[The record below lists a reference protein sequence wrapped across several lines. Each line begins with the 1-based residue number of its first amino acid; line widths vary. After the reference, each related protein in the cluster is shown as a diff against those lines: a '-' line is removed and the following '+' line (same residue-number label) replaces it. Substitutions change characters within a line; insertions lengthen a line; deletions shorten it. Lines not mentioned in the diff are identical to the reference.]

1 MKEKLNFIENIIK
14 EDLKNKYTKKNLKF
28 RFPPEPNGFLHIGH
42 VKAMELNFS
51 LGKKYKSDVN
61 LRFDDTNPLKENI
74 NYVNEIIE
82 NLKWLGYKY
91 KKICYASDYFEKLYN
106 WAIYLIKNSKAYVD
120 SQDSERIAE
129 QKGTPYK
136 KGKNSPFRDRSIE
149 ENLELFNN
157 MKNGKYKEGEHVL
170 RAKID
175 MSSPNMLMR
184 DPVMYRI
191 LYKEH
196 FRTKNNWCIYP
207 LYDWTHGQSD
217 YIEKISHSL
226 CSLEF
231 RPHRDLYD
239 WFLKQLPDFKYKK
252 PKQIE
257 FARLNLSY
265 TVMSKRKLSF
275 LVDKG
280 IVDGWDDPRMPTISG
295 LRRRG
300 YPSTA
305 LRKFVEIAGIAKR
318 ENIIDIA
325 LLDFCAREELNKTS
339 NRLMVVSNPLKVVIS
354 NYESEGEELYGENN
368 PEDKSQGERKIRFSK
383 EIYIEKE
390 DFKEISNRKFHRLSI
405 GKEVRLKNA
414 YIIKAERV
422 IKNSKGEIKEV
433 HCTYDKKSKSGSG
446 TLESQRKVKGT
457 IHWVDKKSSIP
468 VKINKY
474 ESLFLNEMPDTE
486 KNEEMLKNINDNSLE
501 VLEGFAEKAVLK
513 CKPEQKFQFQR
524 LGYYIVDK
532 KSDKSNIIFNK
543 TVSLREKEFLGI
555 LSIRIILFFIIN
567 LLI

>member
-136 KGKNSPFRDRSIE
+136 KGKNSPFRDRSIQ

-543 TVSLREKEFLGI
+543 TVSLREK
-555 LSIRIILFFIIN
+555 RISMN
-567 LLI
+567 PQY

>member
-1 MKEKLNFIENIIK
+1 VKEKLNFIENIIK
-14 EDLKNKYTKKNLKF
+14 EDLKNKYTKKELKF

-51 LGKKYKSDVN
+51 LGKKYKADVN

-106 WAIYLIKNSKAYVD
+106 WAIHLIKNSKAYVD
-120 SQDSERIAE
+120 SQDSEKIAE
-129 QKGTPYK
+129 QKGTPYT

-252 PKQIE
+252 PKQTE

-265 TVMSKRKLSF
+265 TVMSKRKLAF

-422 IKNSKGEIKEV
+422 ITNSKGEIKEV

-446 TLESQRKVKGT
+446 SLESQRKVKGT
-457 IHWVDKKSSIP
+457 IHWVDKKTSIP

-486 KNEEMLKNINDNSLE
+486 KNEEMLKNINENSLV

-543 TVSLREKEFLGI
+543 TVSLREKKV
-555 LSIRIILFFIIN
+555 SMN
-567 LLI
+567 LQY

>member
-106 WAIYLIKNSKAYVD
+106 WAIHLIKNSKAYVD

-175 MSSPNMLMR
+175 MNSPNMLMR

-543 TVSLREKEFLGI
+543 TVSLREK
-555 LSIRIILFFIIN
+555 RISRN
-567 LLI
+567 PQY

>member
-14 EDLKNKYTKKNLKF
+14 EDLKNKYTKKELKF

-51 LGKKYKSDVN
+51 LGKKYKADVN

-106 WAIYLIKNSKAYVD
+106 WAIHLIKNSKAYVD

-354 NYESEGEELYGENN
+354 NYESKGEELYGENN
-368 PEDKSQGERKIRFSK
+368 PEDISQGERKIRFSK

-543 TVSLREKEFLGI
+543 TVSLREK
-555 LSIRIILFFIIN
+555 RISRN
-567 LLI
+567 PQY

>member
-422 IKNSKGEIKEV
+422 IKNSKGEINEV

-543 TVSLREKEFLGI
+543 TVSLREK
-555 LSIRIILFFIIN
+555 RISRN
-567 LLI
+567 PQY

>member
-14 EDLKNKYTKKNLKF
+14 EDLKNKYIKKDLKF

-42 VKAMELNFS
+42 VKAMQLNFS
-51 LGKKYKSDVN
+51 LGKKYKVDVN

-106 WAIYLIKNSKAYVD
+106 WAIHLIKNSKAYVD
-120 SQDSERIAE
+120 SQDSETIAE

-239 WFLKQLPDFKYKK
+239 WFLKQLPDFKHKK

-354 NYESEGEELYGENN
+354 NYESKGEELYGENN

-468 VKINKY
+468 VKIKKY

-543 TVSLREKEFLGI
+543 TVSLREK
-555 LSIRIILFFIIN
+555 RISRN
-567 LLI
+567 PQY

>member
-106 WAIYLIKNSKAYVD
+106 WAVYLIKNSKAYVD

-354 NYESEGEELYGENN
+354 NYESKGEELYGENN
-368 PEDKSQGERKIRFSK
+368 PEDISQGERKIRFSK

-390 DFKEISNRKFHRLSI
+390 DFKEIANRKFHRLSI

-486 KNEEMLKNINDNSLE
+486 KNEEMLKNINDKSLE

-543 TVSLREKEFLGI
+543 TVSLREK
-555 LSIRIILFFIIN
+555 RISRN
-567 LLI
+567 PQY

>member
-14 EDLKNKYTKKNLKF
+14 EDLKNKYTKKDLKF

-51 LGKKYKSDVN
+51 LGKKYEADVN

-74 NYVNEIIE
+74 KYVNEIIE

-91 KKICYASDYFEKLYN
+91 KKICYASDYFENLYN
-106 WAIYLIKNSKAYVD
+106 WAVYLIKNSKAYVD
-120 SQDSERIAE
+120 SQDSEKIAE
-129 QKGTPYK
+129 QKGTPYI
-136 KGKNSPFRDRSIE
+136 KGRNSPFRDRGIE
-149 ENLELFNN
+149 ENIKLFNN
-157 MKNGKYKEGEHVL
+157 MKNGEYKEGEHVL

-184 DPVMYRI
+184 DPVMFRI
-191 LYKEH
+191 LHKEH

-239 WFLKQLPDFKYKK
+239 WFLKQLPDLKYKK

-265 TVMSKRKLSF
+265 TVMSKRKLAF
-275 LVDKG
+275 LVNKG

-300 YPSTA
+300 YPPAA
-305 LRKFVEIAGIAKR
+305 LRKFVKLAGVAKR

-339 NRLMVVSNPLKVVIS
+339 NRLMVVSNPLKVIIS
-354 NYESEGEELYGENN
+354 NYDSEGEELYGENN
-368 PEDKSQGERKIRFSK
+368 PEDKSKGVRKIRFSK

-422 IKNSKGEIKEV
+422 IKNSKDEINEV

-446 TLESQRKVKGT
+446 TLESKRKVKGT

-474 ESLFLNEMPDTE
+474 ENLFLNESPDTD
-486 KNEEMLKNINDNSLE
+486 NNDEMIKNIKDNSLV
-501 VLEGFAEKAVLK
+501 VLKGLAEKAVLK
-513 CKPEQKFQFQR
+513 YKPEQKFQFQR

-532 KSDKSNIIFNK
+532 KSDKTNIIFNK
-543 TVSLREKEFLGI
+543 TVSLRDN
-555 LSIRIILFFIIN
+555 RISRN
-567 LLI
+567 PQN

>member
-532 KSDKSNIIFNK
+532 KSVKSNIIFNK
-543 TVSLREKEFLGI
+543 TVSLREK
-555 LSIRIILFFIIN
+555 RISRN
-567 LLI
+567 PQY

>member
-1 MKEKLNFIENIIK
+1 MKEKLNFIESIIK
-14 EDLKNKYTKKNLKF
+14 EDLKKKYTKKDLKF

-51 LGKKYKSDVN
+51 LGKKYKADVN

-106 WAIYLIKNSKAYVD
+106 WAIHLIKNSKAYVD

-175 MSSPNMLMR
+175 MNSPNMLMR

-368 PEDKSQGERKIRFSK
+368 PEDKSQGERKIIFSK

-414 YIIKAERV
+414 YIIKGEKV

-532 KSDKSNIIFNK
+532 KSDKSKIIFNK
-543 TVSLREKEFLGI
+543 TVSLREK
-555 LSIRIILFFIIN
+555 RISRN
-567 LLI
+567 PHY

>member
-14 EDLKNKYTKKNLKF
+14 EDLKNKYTKKDLKF

-51 LGKKYKSDVN
+51 LGKKYKADVN

-106 WAIYLIKNSKAYVD
+106 WAIYLIKNSKAYID
-120 SQDSERIAE
+120 SQDSEKIAE
-129 QKGTPYK
+129 QKGTPYT
-136 KGKNSPFRDRSIE
+136 KGKNSPYRDRSIE

-252 PKQIE
+252 PKQTE

-265 TVMSKRKLSF
+265 TIMSKRKLAF

-300 YPSTA
+300 YPPVA
-305 LRKFVEIAGIAKR
+305 LRKFVKIAGIAKR

-414 YIIKAERV
+414 YIIKAEKV
-422 IKNSKGEIKEV
+422 IKNGKGEIKEV
-433 HCTYDKKSKSGSG
+433 QCTYDKKSKSGSG

-457 IHWVDKKSSIP
+457 IHWVDKNSSIP

-474 ESLFLNEMPDTE
+474 ESLFLNETPDTG
-486 KNEEMLKNINDNSLE
+486 KNEEMLKNINDNSLL
-501 VLEGFAEKAVLK
+501 VLEGFAEKSVLK

-543 TVSLREKEFLGI
+543 TVSLREKKI
-555 LSIRIILFFIIN
+555 STN
-567 LLI
+567 PQY

>member
-14 EDLKNKYTKKNLKF
+14 EDLKNKYTKKELKF

-51 LGKKYKSDVN
+51 LGKKYKADVN

-106 WAIYLIKNSKAYVD
+106 WAIHLIKNSKAYVD
-120 SQDSERIAE
+120 SQDSEKIAE
-129 QKGTPYK
+129 QKGTPYT

-231 RPHRDLYD
+231 RPHRDLYE

-252 PKQIE
+252 PKQTE

-265 TVMSKRKLSF
+265 TVMSKRKLAF

-422 IKNSKGEIKEV
+422 ITNSKGEIKEV

-446 TLESQRKVKGT
+446 SLESQRKVKGT

-486 KNEEMLKNINDNSLE
+486 KNEEMLKNINENSLV

-543 TVSLREKEFLGI
+543 TVSLREK
-555 LSIRIILFFIIN
+555 RISMN
-567 LLI
+567 PQY

>member
-1 MKEKLNFIENIIK
+1 M
-14 EDLKNKYTKKNLKF
+14 
-28 RFPPEPNGFLHIGH
+28 
-42 VKAMELNFS
+42 
-51 LGKKYKSDVN
+51 N

-239 WFLKQLPDFKYKK
+239 WFLKQLPDFKYNK

-543 TVSLREKEFLGI
+543 TVSLREK
-555 LSIRIILFFIIN
+555 RISRN
-567 LLI
+567 PQY

>member
-1 MKEKLNFIENIIK
+1 VKEKLNFIENIIK

-239 WFLKQLPDFKYKK
+239 WFLKQLPDFKYNK

-543 TVSLREKEFLGI
+543 TVSLREKKI
-555 LSIRIILFFIIN
+555 SRN
-567 LLI
+567 PQY

>member
-14 EDLKNKYTKKNLKF
+14 EDLKNKYKKKDLKF

-543 TVSLREKEFLGI
+543 TVSLREK
-555 LSIRIILFFIIN
+555 RISRN
-567 LLI
+567 PQY

>member
-14 EDLKNKYTKKNLKF
+14 EDLKNKYTKKELKF

-51 LGKKYKSDVN
+51 LAKKYKVDVN

-106 WAIYLIKNSKAYVD
+106 WAIHLIKNSKAYVD

-354 NYESEGEELYGENN
+354 NYESKGEELYGENN
-368 PEDKSQGERKIRFSK
+368 PEDISQGERKIRFSK

-390 DFKEISNRKFHRLSI
+390 DFKEIANRKFHRLSI

-486 KNEEMLKNINDNSLE
+486 KNEEMLKNINDKSLE
-501 VLEGFAEKAVLK
+501 VLEGFAEKEVLK
-513 CKPEQKFQFQR
+513 FKPEQKFQFQR

-543 TVSLREKEFLGI
+543 TVSLREK
-555 LSIRIILFFIIN
+555 RISRN
-567 LLI
+567 PQY

>member
-51 LGKKYKSDVN
+51 LGKKYKADVN

-91 KKICYASDYFEKLYN
+91 KKICYASDYFEKLYH

-120 SQDSERIAE
+120 SQESERIAE

-252 PKQIE
+252 PKQTE

-265 TVMSKRKLSF
+265 TVMSKRKLSI

-368 PEDKSQGERKIRFSK
+368 PEDKSQGERKIIFSK

-414 YIIKAERV
+414 YIIKGEKV

-474 ESLFLNEMPDTE
+474 ESLFLNETPDTE
-486 KNEEMLKNINDNSLE
+486 KNEEMLKNINDNSLV
-501 VLEGFAEKAVLK
+501 VLEGLAEKEVLK

-543 TVSLREKEFLGI
+543 TVSLREKKI
-555 LSIRIILFFIIN
+555 SMN
-567 LLI
+567 PQY

>member
-51 LGKKYKSDVN
+51 LGKKYKADVN

-74 NYVNEIIE
+74 KYVNEIIE

-486 KNEEMLKNINDNSLE
+486 KNEDMLKNINDNSLE

-543 TVSLREKEFLGI
+543 TVSLREK
-555 LSIRIILFFIIN
+555 RISRN
-567 LLI
+567 PQY

>member
-106 WAIYLIKNSKAYVD
+106 WAIHLIKNSKAYVD
-120 SQDSERIAE
+120 SQDSETIAE

-239 WFLKQLPDFKYKK
+239 WFLKQLPDSKYKK

-543 TVSLREKEFLGI
+543 TVSLREK
-555 LSIRIILFFIIN
+555 RISRN
-567 LLI
+567 PQY

>member
-501 VLEGFAEKAVLK
+501 VLQGFAEKAVLK

-543 TVSLREKEFLGI
+543 TVSLREK
-555 LSIRIILFFIIN
+555 RISRN
-567 LLI
+567 PQY

>member
-175 MSSPNMLMR
+175 MNSPNMLMR

-543 TVSLREKEFLGI
+543 TVSLREK
-555 LSIRIILFFIIN
+555 RISRN
-567 LLI
+567 PQY

>member
-14 EDLKNKYTKKNLKF
+14 EDLKNKYIKKDLKF

-42 VKAMELNFS
+42 VKAMQLNFS
-51 LGKKYKSDVN
+51 LGKKYKVDVN

-82 NLKWLGYKY
+82 NLTWLGYKY

-252 PKQIE
+252 PKQTE

-543 TVSLREKEFLGI
+543 TVSLREK
-555 LSIRIILFFIIN
+555 RISRN
-567 LLI
+567 PQY

>member
-14 EDLKNKYTKKNLKF
+14 EDLKNKYTNKDLKF

-51 LGKKYKSDVN
+51 LGKKYRADVN

-82 NLKWLGYKY
+82 NLRWLGYKY
-91 KKICYASDYFEKLYN
+91 KKICYASDYFEKLYS
-106 WAIYLIKNSKAYVD
+106 WAVYLIKNSKAYVD
-120 SQDSERIAE
+120 SQDSEKIAE
-129 QKGTPYK
+129 QKGTPYT
-136 KGKNSPFRDRSIE
+136 KGKNSPYRDRSIE
-149 ENLELFNN
+149 ENVELFYN
-157 MKNGKYKEGEHVL
+157 MKKGEYKEGEHVL

-184 DPVMYRI
+184 DPIMYRI

-231 RPHRDLYD
+231 KPHRDLYD

-252 PKQIE
+252 PKQTE
-257 FARLNLSY
+257 FARLNLSF
-265 TVMSKRKLSF
+265 TVMSKRKLAY

-300 YPSTA
+300 YPPAA
-305 LRKFVEIAGIAKR
+305 LRKFVELAGIAKR

-339 NRLMVVSNPLKVVIS
+339 NRLMVVSKPLKVVIT
-354 NYESEGEELYGENN
+354 NYDSDGEELYGENN
-368 PEDKSQGERKIRFSK
+368 PEDKLKGKRKIRFSK
-383 EIYIEKE
+383 EIYIEKD

-422 IKNSKGEIKEV
+422 IKNQKDEIYEV

-446 TLESQRKVKGT
+446 TIESQRKVKGT
-457 IHWVDKKSSIP
+457 IHWVDKKSAIP

-474 ESLFLNEMPDTE
+474 ENLFLNESPDAD
-486 KNEEMLKNINDNSLE
+486 NNDEMLKNINNNSLE
-501 VLEGFAEKAVLK
+501 VLKGFAEKSVLQ

-532 KSDKSNIIFNK
+532 KSNKSNIIFNK
-543 TVSLREKEFLGI
+543 TVSLREN
-555 LSIRIILFFIIN
+555 RIPKN
-567 LLI
+567 PQH

>member
-106 WAIYLIKNSKAYVD
+106 WAIHLIKNSKAYVD

-543 TVSLREKEFLGI
+543 TVSLREKKI
-555 LSIRIILFFIIN
+555 SRN
-567 LLI
+567 PQY

>member
-14 EDLKNKYTKKNLKF
+14 EDLKNKYTKKELKF

-51 LGKKYKSDVN
+51 LGKKYKADVN

-106 WAIYLIKNSKAYVD
+106 WAIHLIKNSKAYVD
-120 SQDSERIAE
+120 SQDSEKIAE
-129 QKGTPYK
+129 QKGTPYT

-231 RPHRDLYD
+231 RPHRDLYN

-252 PKQIE
+252 PKQTE

-265 TVMSKRKLSF
+265 TVMSKRKLAF

-422 IKNSKGEIKEV
+422 ITNSKGEIKEV

-446 TLESQRKVKGT
+446 SLESQRKVKGT

-486 KNEEMLKNINDNSLE
+486 KNEEMLKNINENSLV

-543 TVSLREKEFLGI
+543 TVSLREKKV
-555 LSIRIILFFIIN
+555 SMN
-567 LLI
+567 LQY

>member
-14 EDLKNKYTKKNLKF
+14 EDLKNKYTKKDLKF

-51 LGKKYKSDVN
+51 LGKKYKADVN

-543 TVSLREKEFLGI
+543 TVSLREK
-555 LSIRIILFFIIN
+555 RISRN
-567 LLI
+567 PQY

>member
-1 MKEKLNFIENIIK
+1 VKEKLNFIENIIK
-14 EDLKNKYTKKNLKF
+14 EDLKNKYTNKDLKF

-51 LGKKYKSDVN
+51 LGKKYRADVN

-82 NLKWLGYKY
+82 NLRWLGYKY
-91 KKICYASDYFEKLYN
+91 KKICYASDYFEKLYS
-106 WAIYLIKNSKAYVD
+106 WAVYLIKNSKAYVD
-120 SQDSERIAE
+120 SQDSEKIAE
-129 QKGTPYK
+129 QKGTPYT
-136 KGKNSPFRDRSIE
+136 KGKNSPYRDRSIE
-149 ENLELFNN
+149 ENMELFYN
-157 MKNGKYKEGEHVL
+157 MKKGEYKEGEHVL

-231 RPHRDLYD
+231 KPHRDLYD

-252 PKQIE
+252 PKQTE
-257 FARLNLSY
+257 FARLNLSF
-265 TVMSKRKLSF
+265 TVMSKRKLAY

-300 YPSTA
+300 YPPAA
-305 LRKFVEIAGIAKR
+305 LRKFVELAGIAKR

-339 NRLMVVSNPLKVVIS
+339 NRLMVVSKPLKVVIT
-354 NYESEGEELYGENN
+354 NYDSDGEELYGENN
-368 PEDKSQGERKIRFSK
+368 PEDKLKGKRKIRFSK

-422 IKNSKGEIKEV
+422 IKNQKDEIYEV

-446 TLESQRKVKGT
+446 TIESQRKVKGT
-457 IHWVDKKSSIP
+457 IHWVDKKSAIP

-474 ESLFLNEMPDTE
+474 ENLFLNESPDAD
-486 KNEEMLKNINDNSLE
+486 NNDEMLKNINNNSLE
-501 VLEGFAEKAVLK
+501 VLKGFAEKSVLQ

-532 KSDKSNIIFNK
+532 KSNKSNIIFNK
-543 TVSLREKEFLGI
+543 TVSLREN
-555 LSIRIILFFIIN
+555 RIPKN
-567 LLI
+567 PQH

>member
-51 LGKKYKSDVN
+51 LGKKYNSDVN

-368 PEDKSQGERKIRFSK
+368 PEDKSQGQRKIRFSK

-433 HCTYDKKSKSGSG
+433 HCAYDKKSKSGSG

-543 TVSLREKEFLGI
+543 TVSLREK
-555 LSIRIILFFIIN
+555 RISRN
-567 LLI
+567 PQY

>member
-14 EDLKNKYTKKNLKF
+14 EDLKNKYTKKDLKF

-51 LGKKYKSDVN
+51 LGKKYEADVN

-74 NYVNEIIE
+74 KYVNEIIE

-91 KKICYASDYFEKLYN
+91 KKICYASDYFENLYN
-106 WAIYLIKNSKAYVD
+106 WAVYLIKNSKAYVD
-120 SQDSERIAE
+120 SQDSEKIAE
-129 QKGTPYK
+129 QKGTPYI
-136 KGKNSPFRDRSIE
+136 KGKNSPFRDRGIE
-149 ENLELFNN
+149 ENIKLFNN
-157 MKNGKYKEGEHVL
+157 MKNGEYKEGEHVL

-184 DPVMYRI
+184 DPVMFRI
-191 LYKEH
+191 LHKEH

-265 TVMSKRKLSF
+265 TVMSKRKLAF
-275 LVDKG
+275 LVNKG

-300 YPSTA
+300 YPPAA
-305 LRKFVEIAGIAKR
+305 LRKFVKLAGVAKR

-339 NRLMVVSNPLKVVIS
+339 NRLMVVSNPLKVIIS
-354 NYESEGEELYGENN
+354 NYDSEGEELYGENN
-368 PEDKSQGERKIRFSK
+368 PEDKSKGERKIRFSK

-422 IKNSKGEIKEV
+422 IKNSKDEINEV

-446 TLESQRKVKGT
+446 TLESKRKVKGT

-474 ESLFLNEMPDTE
+474 ENLFLNESPDTD
-486 KNEEMLKNINDNSLE
+486 NNDEMIKNIKDNSLV
-501 VLEGFAEKAVLK
+501 VLKGLAEKAVLK
-513 CKPEQKFQFQR
+513 YKPEQKFQFQR

-532 KSDKSNIIFNK
+532 KSDKTNIIFNK
-543 TVSLREKEFLGI
+543 TVSLRDN
-555 LSIRIILFFIIN
+555 RISRN
-567 LLI
+567 PQN

>member
-1 MKEKLNFIENIIK
+1 VKEKLNFIENIIK

-543 TVSLREKEFLGI
+543 TVSLREKKI
-555 LSIRIILFFIIN
+555 SRN
-567 LLI
+567 PQY

>member
-14 EDLKNKYTKKNLKF
+14 EDLKNKYTKKDLKF

-51 LGKKYKSDVN
+51 LGKKYEADVN

-74 NYVNEIIE
+74 KYVNEIIE

-91 KKICYASDYFEKLYN
+91 KKICYASDYFENLYN
-106 WAIYLIKNSKAYVD
+106 WAVYLIKNSKAYVD
-120 SQDSERIAE
+120 SQDSEKIAE
-129 QKGTPYK
+129 QKGTPYI
-136 KGKNSPFRDRSIE
+136 KGKNSPFRDRGIE
-149 ENLELFNN
+149 ENIKLFNN
-157 MKNGKYKEGEHVL
+157 MKNGEYKEGEHVL

-184 DPVMYRI
+184 DPVMFRI
-191 LYKEH
+191 LHKEH

-265 TVMSKRKLSF
+265 TVMSKRKLAF
-275 LVDKG
+275 LVNKG

-300 YPSTA
+300 YPPAA
-305 LRKFVEIAGIAKR
+305 LRKFVKLAGVAKR

-339 NRLMVVSNPLKVVIS
+339 NRLMVVSNPLKVIIS
-354 NYESEGEELYGENN
+354 NYDSEGEELYGENN
-368 PEDKSQGERKIRFSK
+368 PEDKSKGVRKIRFSK

-422 IKNSKGEIKEV
+422 IKNSKDEINEV

-446 TLESQRKVKGT
+446 TLESKRKVKGT

-474 ESLFLNEMPDTE
+474 ENLFLNESPDTD
-486 KNEEMLKNINDNSLE
+486 NNDEMIKNIKDNSLV
-501 VLEGFAEKAVLK
+501 VLKGLAEKAVLK
-513 CKPEQKFQFQR
+513 YKPEQKFQFQR

-532 KSDKSNIIFNK
+532 KSDKTNIIFNK
-543 TVSLREKEFLGI
+543 TVSLRDN
-555 LSIRIILFFIIN
+555 RIPRN
-567 LLI
+567 PQN

>member
-14 EDLKNKYTKKNLKF
+14 EDLKNKYTKKDLKF

-51 LGKKYKSDVN
+51 LGKKYKADVN

-91 KKICYASDYFEKLYN
+91 KKICYASDYFEKLYI
-106 WAIYLIKNSKAYVD
+106 WAIHLIKNSKAYVD
-120 SQDSERIAE
+120 SQDSEKIAE
-129 QKGTPYK
+129 QKGTPYI

-252 PKQIE
+252 PKQTE

-265 TVMSKRKLSF
+265 TVMSKRKLAF

-414 YIIKAERV
+414 YIIKAEKV
-422 IKNSKGEIKEV
+422 IKNSNGEIEEV

-474 ESLFLNEMPDTE
+474 ESLFLNEAPDTE
-486 KNEEMLKNINDNSLE
+486 INEEMLKNINDNSLV
-501 VLEGFAEKAVLK
+501 VLEGFAEKSVLK

-543 TVSLREKEFLGI
+543 TVSLREK
-555 LSIRIILFFIIN
+555 RISMN
-567 LLI
+567 PQH

>member
-14 EDLKNKYTKKNLKF
+14 EDLKNKYTKKDLKF

-414 YIIKAERV
+414 YIIKGEKV

-543 TVSLREKEFLGI
+543 TVSLREK
-555 LSIRIILFFIIN
+555 RISRN
-567 LLI
+567 PQY

>member
-14 EDLKNKYTKKNLKF
+14 EDLKSKYTKKDLKF

-51 LGKKYKSDVN
+51 LGKKYKADVN

-106 WAIYLIKNSKAYVD
+106 WAIHLIKNSKAYVD

-129 QKGTPYK
+129 QKGTPYE

-252 PKQIE
+252 PKQTE

-265 TVMSKRKLSF
+265 TVMSKRKLAF

-433 HCTYDKKSKSGSG
+433 HCIYDKKSKSGSG
-446 TLESQRKVKGT
+446 TLESKRKVKGT

-486 KNEEMLKNINDNSLE
+486 KNEEMLKNINDNSL
-501 VLEGFAEKAVLK
+501 VVSEGFAEKAVLK
-513 CKPEQKFQFQR
+513 YKPEQKFQFQR

-543 TVSLREKEFLGI
+543 TVSLREK
-555 LSIRIILFFIIN
+555 RISRN
-567 LLI
+567 PQY